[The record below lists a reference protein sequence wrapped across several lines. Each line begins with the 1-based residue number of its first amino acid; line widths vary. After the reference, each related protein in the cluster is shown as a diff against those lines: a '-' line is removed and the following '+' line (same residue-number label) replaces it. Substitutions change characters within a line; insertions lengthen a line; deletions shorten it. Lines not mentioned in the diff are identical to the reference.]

1 MARERPVDPSDLPST
16 DAGLPRLGLIL
27 LAAVTLAWGVSWP
40 AMKIVLFEM
49 SPWTFRVISV
59 PVAGLI
65 MMGLVRL
72 SGLSLA
78 VPRNKWAALI
88 IVSFI
93 NIGGWQMFSALG
105 LAHLS
110 SGRAV
115 LVAYT
120 MPVWASLFS
129 ALILGESLKLR
140 LVGALALGMAGVGT
154 LMWGDLEVIG
164 ASKLGVTYM
173 LIAAVSWGLGIVLLK
188 KVDWGMPTLSLAAWQ
203 LVVASVPIVVA
214 GWIAGGVVIPQ
225 LTPLGLGMLV
235 FVILIPICFC
245 SYAFFKIVSL
255 FPANIS
261 AIGTLMIPVLGVF
274 SGALILGEA
283 VGWRELAAMIM
294 IGSAMVLTLITPRR
308 RKTPATEVAKKGP

>member
-1 MARERPVDPSDLPST
+1 MARARPDSQATSSMT
-16 DAGLPRLGLIL
+16 DNRLPRLGLIL
-27 LAAVTLAWGVSWP
+27 LVLVTLAWGMAWP

-59 PVAGLI
+59 PIAGLI
-65 MMGLVRL
+65 MMGLARL
-72 SGLSLA
+72 SGLSLG
-78 VPRNKWAALI
+78 VPRKKWAALI

-129 ALILGESLKLR
+129 AVILGESLKFR
-140 LVGALALGMAGVGT
+140 LIVALALGMVGVGT
-154 LMWGDLEVIG
+154 LMWGDIGAIG
-164 ASKLGVTYM
+164 ASKLGVSYM
-173 LIAAVSWGLGIVLLK
+173 LIAAISWGLGLVLLK
-188 KVDWGMPTLSLAAWQ
+188 KVNWGMPTLSLAAWQ
-203 LVVASVPIVVA
+203 LVIASVPIVIA
-214 GWIAGGVVIPQ
+214 GWLAGGAVIPQ
-225 LTPLGLGMLV
+225 LTPLALGMLI

-261 AIGTLMIPVLGVF
+261 AIGTLMIPVVGVI
-274 SGALILGEA
+274 SGNLVLGEPI
-283 VGWRELAAMIM
+283 GWRELAAMAM
-294 IGSAMVLTLITPRR
+294 IGSAMVLTLIAPRR
-308 RKTPATEVAKKGP
+308 QKGP

>member
-1 MARERPVDPSDLPST
+1 MT
-16 DAGLPRLGLIL
+16 DNRLPRLGLIL
-27 LAAVTLAWGVSWP
+27 LVLVTLAWGMAWP

-59 PVAGLI
+59 PIAGLI
-65 MMGLVRL
+65 MMGLARL
-72 SGLSLA
+72 SGLSLG
-78 VPRNKWAALI
+78 VPRKKWAALI

-129 ALILGESLKLR
+129 AVILGESLKFR
-140 LVGALALGMAGVGT
+140 LIVALALGMVGVGT
-154 LMWGDLEVIG
+154 LMWGDIGAIG
-164 ASKLGVTYM
+164 ASKLGVSYM
-173 LIAAVSWGLGIVLLK
+173 LIAAISWGLGLVLLK
-188 KVDWGMPTLSLAAWQ
+188 KVNWGMPTLSLAAWQ
-203 LVVASVPIVVA
+203 LVIASVPIVIA
-214 GWIAGGVVIPQ
+214 GWLAGGAVIPQ
-225 LTPLGLGMLV
+225 LTPLALGMLI

-261 AIGTLMIPVLGVF
+261 AIGTLMIPVVGVI
-274 SGALILGEA
+274 SGNLVLGEPI
-283 VGWRELAAMIM
+283 GWRELAAMAM
-294 IGSAMVLTLITPRR
+294 IGSAMVLTLIAPRR
-308 RKTPATEVAKKGP
+308 QKGP